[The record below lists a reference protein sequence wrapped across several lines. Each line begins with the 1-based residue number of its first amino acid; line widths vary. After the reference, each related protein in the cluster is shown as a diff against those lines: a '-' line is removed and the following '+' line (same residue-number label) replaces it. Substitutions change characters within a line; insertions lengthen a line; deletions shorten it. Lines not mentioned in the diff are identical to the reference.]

1 MCDSFVKNVSN
12 LSVLLTLKKLSG
24 FRYYSPVHSENVHC
38 STFRF
43 FRTLLIKKCP
53 TYCLRLPFIQKVS
66 ILSLALLFCSKSVLL
81 LLSFALRS
89 KSGKFFVFVRLFSC
103 NKCSTSCFHS
113 PIVSTFLVC
122 LLFSFKRCH
131 TFRFR
136 SRFRSKYFHFLLLL
150 YQKRKPIA
158 TSIRLLFDIDDI
170 PSCSA

>member
-1 MCDSFVKNVSN
+1 MSN

-38 STFRF
+38 PTFAYF
-43 FRTLLIKKCP
+43 PALLIKKYQTFCF
-53 TYCLRLPFIQKVS
+53 RLPFIQKVS

-81 LLSFALRS
+81 LLSFALHS
-89 KSGKFFVFVRLFSC
+89 KSGKNLVFIRLFSC
-103 NKCSTSCFHS
+103 NKCSNSCFRF

-136 SRFRSKYFHFLLLL
+136 SRFRSKYFNFFAFVISKT
-150 YQKRKPIA
+150 QADCNFDP
-158 TSIRLLFDIDDI
+158 SIVRHR
-170 PSCSA
+170 

>member
-1 MCDSFVKNVSN
+1 MSN

-38 STFRF
+38 PTFAYF
-43 FRTLLIKKCP
+43 PALLIKKYQTFCF
-53 TYCLRLPFIQKVS
+53 RLLFIKKVS
-66 ILSLALLFCSKSVLL
+66 NLSLSLLFCSKSVLL

-89 KSGKFFVFVRLFSC
+89 KSGKFFVFVRLYSC
-103 NKCSTSCFHS
+103 NKCSNSCFRF

>member
-1 MCDSFVKNVSN
+1 MRLFCQKCVQPFGSAHPSKTVLLPLLFALSFRKCPLFNLSLFSNSSDQKVSN
-12 LSVLLTLKKLSG
+12 LLPSFAIYSKSV
-24 FRYYSPVHSENVHC
+24 H
-38 STFRF
+38 
-43 FRTLLIKKCP
+43 
-53 TYCLRLPFIQKVS
+53 PFSCI
-66 ILSLALLFCSKSVLL
+66 ALSKSVLL
-81 LLSFALRS
+81 LLSFALHS
-89 KSGKFFVFVRLFSC
+89 KSGKNLVFIRLFSC
-103 NKCSTSCFHS
+103 NKCSNSCFRF